1 YRSLGSNPD
10 TRNLKTDVHKALED
24 YGCFE
29 AFFDKVSVEL
39 DKSVFESMEEL
50 FDLPIQTKQRNVSYG
65 PDHGNQEISETMHVF
80 LKYLL
85 ELDVMVRKMI
95 LESFGIEKYIDEHLN
110 STNYLFRMKKYSP
123 PPDNDGDDE
132 ETKLVIDFSDQ
143 CLTPGTSKW
152 DKVKTDVRKAL
163 EDYGCFEAFFDKVS
177 VELDKSVFEAMEE
190 LFDLPTQTKERNV
203 SSKPY
208 HGYLSQ
214 NIYESF
220 GIDDANLAEKVNEFT
235 QQLWPDHGNK
245 RISETMHGISGKL
258 AELDVMVRR
267 MIMESF
273 GIEKYIDEHL
283 DSTNYLFRMMKYT
296 PPPPHEEKKLG
307 LPSHTDK
314 NIMTILHQYQVEG
327 LEIQN
332 KDKKWF
338 KVKPS
343 HQYSFIVMVGDSM
356 CAFLNGR
363 LASTYHRVLVTA
375 KKTRYS
381 TALFST
387 PKTGVILD
395 SPEELID
402 EEHPRVFKPFEFND
416 YRDFYNTEAGFG
428 IDDTNL
434 AGKVKDFTQKLWPD
448 HGIKRVR
455 FEISGSMH
463 GFSKQLPKLDVM
475 YSPPPDNDDGDDEE
489 TKLGLCSHTDKNTI
503 TVVHQYQVDGLEI
516 KTKDEKWLKVTP
528 SHHSFIIM
536 DGDSLC
542 VGSST
547 F

>member
-1 YRSLGSNPD
+1 MDSVSLHPLSD
-10 TRNLKTDVHKALED
+10 
-24 YGCFE
+24 
-29 AFFDKVSVEL
+29 SIQ
-39 DKSVFESMEEL
+39 
-50 FDLPIQTKQRNVSYG
+50 LP
-65 PDHGNQEISETMHVF
+65 
-80 LKYLL
+80 
-85 ELDVMVRKMI
+85 
-95 LESFGIEKYIDEHLN
+95 
-110 STNYLFRMKKYSP
+110 
-123 PPDNDGDDE
+123 
-132 ETKLVIDFSDQ
+132 VIDFSDQ

-220 GIDDANLAEKVNEFT
+220 GIDDANLVEKVNEFT

-296 PPPPHEEKKLG
+296 PPPPLEEKKLG

-416 YRDFYNTEAGFG
+416 YRDFYNTEAG
-428 IDDTNL
+428 ILSNDLPL
-434 AGKVKDFTQKLWPD
+434 ALIEKREEKKLAQKQKQDWDEIPVRAISEILEATDVSLVDPNKESSSEGFSTPFSKRKEADADLLDMTSTSKKPCTQK
-448 HGIKRVR
+448 IKM
-455 FEISGSMH
+455 ENTKS
-463 GFSKQLPKLDVM
+463 
-475 YSPPPDNDDGDDEE
+475 EE
-489 TKLGLCSHTDKNTI
+489 
-503 TVVHQYQVDGLEI
+503 
-516 KTKDEKWLKVTP
+516 
-528 SHHSFIIM
+528 
-536 DGDSLC
+536 
-542 VGSST
+542 
-547 F
+547 

>member
-1 YRSLGSNPD
+1 MDSVSLHPLS
-10 TRNLKTDVHKALED
+10 D
-24 YGCFE
+24 YIQ
-29 AFFDKVSVEL
+29 
-39 DKSVFESMEEL
+39 
-50 FDLPIQTKQRNVSYG
+50 LP
-65 PDHGNQEISETMHVF
+65 
-80 LKYLL
+80 
-85 ELDVMVRKMI
+85 
-95 LESFGIEKYIDEHLN
+95 
-110 STNYLFRMKKYSP
+110 
-123 PPDNDGDDE
+123 
-132 ETKLVIDFSDQ
+132 VIDFSDQ

-214 NIYESF
+214 DIYESF

-245 RISETMHGISGKL
+245 RISETMHGISEKL

-296 PPPPHEEKKLG
+296 PPRPHEEKKLG

-343 HQYSFIVMVGDSM
+343 HQNSFIVMVGDSM

-416 YRDFYNTEAGFG
+416 YRDFYNTEAGF
-428 IDDTNL
+428 
-434 AGKVKDFTQKLWPD
+434 AAQ
-448 HGIKRVR
+448 
-455 FEISGSMH
+455 
-463 GFSKQLPKLDVM
+463 
-475 YSPPPDNDDGDDEE
+475 
-489 TKLGLCSHTDKNTI
+489 
-503 TVVHQYQVDGLEI
+503 
-516 KTKDEKWLKVTP
+516 
-528 SHHSFIIM
+528 
-536 DGDSLC
+536 
-542 VGSST
+542 ST
-547 F
+547 LHAFCAL